1 MMTNYILTMLVGF
14 AVLLFWPVSRDRVI
28 RASSRSL
35 AALVFSIGLL
45 GFMSKLLLPVA

>member
-1 MMTNYILTMLVGF
+1 MMTNYILTMLAGF

-35 AALVFSIGLL
+35 AAVVFTIGLV
-45 GFMSKLLLPVA
+45 GFVSKLLIPVA

>member
-14 AVLLFWPVSRDRVI
+14 AVLMFWPLSRDRVI

-35 AALVFSIGLL
+35 AAVVFTVGLV
-45 GFMSKLLLPVA
+45 GFMSKLLLPVG

>member
-1 MMTNYILTMLVGF
+1 MMTNYLLTMFVGF
-14 AVLLFWPVSRDRVI
+14 AVLVMWPVSRDRFV

-35 AALVFSIGLL
+35 AAIVFSIGLV